1 MSFDDILG
9 DIFDFD
15 DEPKQDGGDVT
26 NEEKNAGLW
35 DTGKKE
41 NIWRTSD
48 PVAQNGVWD
57 SGTGDPDGCGG
68 CADPCTDPEKCTD
81 DEEAPAETADPA
93 ETEEVDPP
101 EDSIPEDS
109 PDSGADQDAAPADSG
124 LFDDL
129 F

>member
-1 MSFDDILG
+1 MSFDDILE

-15 DEPKQDGGDVT
+15 DEPKTEADGVSS
-26 NEEKNAGLW
+26 EEKNAGLW

-41 NIWRTSD
+41 NIWRTAE

-57 SGTGDPDGCGG
+57 SGADQDGCGG
-68 CADPCTDPEKCTD
+68 CADPCVDPDQCTD
-81 DEEAPAETADPA
+81 ADPVV
-93 ETEEVDPP
+93 EEVEDLEDPIP
-101 EDSIPEDS
+101 ADSIPEDS
-109 PDSGADQDAAPADSG
+109 EEADQDSAPADSG